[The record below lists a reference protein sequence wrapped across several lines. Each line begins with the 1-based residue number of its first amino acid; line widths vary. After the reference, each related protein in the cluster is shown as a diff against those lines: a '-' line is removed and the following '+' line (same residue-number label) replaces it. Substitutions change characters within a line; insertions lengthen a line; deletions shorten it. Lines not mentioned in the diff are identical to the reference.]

1 MTVSSLETLLPA
13 GSILDEKYR
22 TERVLGQGGMGIVV
36 LAHHL
41 GLDEKVAVKLLNPGA
56 LSSPGAETRFL
67 QEARIAA
74 KLRSPYAVRIL
85 DVGRDRERGLPYIVM
100 EYLEGHNLGEP
111 PAPMP
116 ISEAVDSIVET
127 CAALAEAHRLGIVHR
142 DIKPQNLFCMQN
154 DSGDAQIKLLDFG
167 ISKSENSLSQTS
179 TSHVLGTPSY
189 MSPEQL
195 RTTKSVDARSDI
207 WSIGVT
213 LHALLA
219 GSPPWMGETS
229 AVIAAKILRDAPPT
243 LRDSLTGAPE
253 PLERIILRC
262 LEKDPSARYDDVGAL
277 AEELAPFGGPRSHRA
292 IAILRSRQSLAGDS
306 RNARSSSS
314 NSESPKPSSAGAFAP
329 TELNL
334 ATPLP
339 TTAAPPVSTL
349 PSAGTIVPGKTPLP
363 DEATRTASAWGEASN
378 GATASEPLAL
388 RAKWPVLAGV
398 VAFAAVALYVLLRPP
413 TTPGAEPKLAL
424 AEAAPVVSPL
434 SAVVL
439 SATPSASASPSA
451 SPAESSRKPLPS
463 PAAPGKAAPDASAPI
478 AAPSSAP
485 TAVPSAAP
493 SAAPTAKGS
502 DPWNER
508 L

>member
-1 MTVSSLETLLPA
+1 MTVSPLETLLPA

-41 GLDEKVAVKLLNPGA
+41 GLDEKVAIKLLNPGA
-56 LSSPGAETRFL
+56 LNSPGAETRFL

-116 ISEAVDSIVET
+116 IVEAVDAIVET

-167 ISKSENSLSQTS
+167 ISKSENSLSHTS

-262 LEKDPSARYDDVGAL
+262 LEKDPGARYDDVGAL
-277 AEELAPFGGPRSHRA
+277 AEELAQLGGPRSQRA
-292 IAILRSRQSLAGDS
+292 IGILRSRQSLAGDS
-306 RNARSSSS
+306 RNARSVGDRA
-314 NSESPKPSSAGAFAP
+314 PSGAGAFAP

-339 TTAAPPVSTL
+339 ATAQPPVSTL

-378 GATASEPLAL
+378 AAATEPLAF
-388 RAKWPVLAGV
+388 RAKWPALAAL
-398 VAFAAVALYVLLRPP
+398 VAFTAIALYVFLRPP
-413 TTPGAEPKLAL
+413 TPGVEPKLAL
-424 AEAAPVVSPL
+424 AEAAPAMSPL
-434 SAVVL
+434 SAEAL
-439 SATPSASASPSA
+439 SATPSAAPAPSA
-451 SPAESSRKPLPS
+451 PSTGGGHAKPAPS
-463 PAAPGKAAPDASAPI
+463 PAAPSKAAPDASAPTAPT

-485 TAVPSAAP
+485 TAPSDRR
-493 SAAPTAKGS
+493 S

-508 L
+508 Q

>member
-1 MTVSSLETLLPA
+1 MTVSPLETLLPA

-41 GLDEKVAVKLLNPGA
+41 GLDEKVAIKLLNPGA

-116 ISEAVDSIVET
+116 MPISEAVDSMVET

-277 AEELAPFGGPRSHRA
+277 AEELAPFGGPRSQRA
-292 IAILRSRQSLAGDS
+292 IGILRSRQSLAGDS
-306 RNARSSSS
+306 RNPR
-314 NSESPKPSSAGAFAP
+314 NSVEVPKPSSAGAFAP

-339 TTAAPPVSTL
+339 ATAAPPVSTL
-349 PSAGTIVPGKTPLP
+349 PSAGTIVPAKTPLP

-378 GATASEPLAL
+378 PVAAAEPLAF
-388 RAKWPVLAGV
+388 RAKWPVLAAA
-398 VAFAAVALYVLLRPP
+398 VAFAAIALYVVLRPP
-413 TTPGAEPKLAL
+413 APGPGVEPKLTL
-424 AEAAPVVSPL
+424 TEAAPVVSPL

-439 SATPSASASPSA
+439 SATPSFSAAPSA
-451 SPAESSRKPLPS
+451 APADSSPRAKPVPS
-463 PAAPGKAAPDASAPI
+463 PAPPSKAAPDASAPGT
-478 AAPSSAP
+478 APSSAP
-485 TAVPSAAP
+485 SAV
-493 SAAPTAKGS
+493 PTAKGS

>member
-41 GLDEKVAVKLLNPGA
+41 GLDEKVAIKLLNPGA

-277 AEELAPFGGPRSHRA
+277 AEELALFGGPRSQRA
-292 IAILRSRQSLAGDS
+292 IGILRSRQSLAGES
-306 RNARSSSS
+306 RNARSSA
-314 NSESPKPSSAGAFAP
+314 EGPKPSSAGAFAP
-329 TELNL
+329 TELNV

-339 TTAAPPVSTL
+339 ATAAPPVSTL
-349 PSAGTIVPGKTPLP
+349 PSAGTIVPAKTPLP

-378 GATASEPLAL
+378 AVAATEPLAL
-388 RAKWPVLAGV
+388 RAKWPVLAAV
-398 VAFAAVALYVLLRPP
+398 VAFAAIALYVVLGP
-413 TTPGAEPKLAL
+413 TAPGVEPKLAL

-439 SATPSASASPSA
+439 SATPSASAAPTAAPTDSG
-451 SPAESSRKPLPS
+451 SRAKPVPS
-463 PAAPGKAAPDASAPI
+463 PAAPSKAAPDASAPS

-485 TAVPSAAP
+485 TSAP
-493 SAAPTAKGS
+493 SAKGS